1 MCKRVI
7 KNGMDNSFL
16 LQKLV
21 EKKIL
26 DQMTA
31 EKLEAEVSF
40 SRRPIDEIIEERR
53 MASSDEVARVKAEL
67 LNIPFKKINLT
78 EVTEEILSVIPEE
91 TAINYKVVPLQ
102 KNGEMLT
109 VGMVYPDDV
118 RAQDALRFIAK
129 KLQVSL
135 GVYVISVG
143 DFEAVSK
150 KYSPYKNRVEEA
162 VKSLATKYESTKG
175 GRYGMQRLVQ
185 LDEGAAV
192 SEEAPIIRIV
202 SSTLQ
207 EAVDLKASDIHVEP
221 QRSRVRIR
229 FRIDGELE
237 EATSFPLS
245 LHQPIISRI
254 KILSDLKIDEA
265 RIPQDGRFRTI
276 ISGRDID
283 FRVATFPTPMG
294 EKVELRILDSS
305 IGLKGLDELGLVGK
319 NKEILEK
326 GIKKPFG
333 MVLIS
338 GPTGSGKTTTLYA
351 LMQILNNVGVNIVSL
366 EDPVEY
372 FMEGLN
378 QSQIRPEIGYNFAS
392 GLRQILR
399 QDPDIIMVGEIR
411 DEETAELAVH
421 AALTGHIVLSTLHT
435 NNAVSVVP
443 RLLDMGV
450 KKFLLPTAINLMAS
464 QRLIGKLCQNC
475 KKEEKVS
482 EEISSEITK
491 ALETLPAEL
500 TKKIKSPYK
509 IFRAEGCDKCKRKGT
524 LGRVALFEVFEMS
537 KELEGILSAG
547 DFSDIKVGEE
557 AKRQEMITLRQDG
570 VLKALEG
577 LVSMEDVLRETNR

>member
-1 MCKRVI
+1 MI
-7 KNGMDNSFL
+7 IL
-16 LQKLV
+16 LKL
-21 EKKIL
+21 L
-26 DQMTA
+26 
-31 EKLEAEVSF
+31 
-40 SRRPIDEIIEERR
+40 
-53 MASSDEVARVKAEL
+53 
-67 LNIPFKKINLT
+67 
-78 EVTEEILSVIPEE
+78 
-91 TAINYKVVPLQ
+91 
-102 KNGEMLT
+102 
-109 VGMVYPDDV
+109 
-118 RAQDALRFIAK
+118 
-129 KLQVSL
+129 
-135 GVYVISVG
+135 
-143 DFEAVSK
+143 
-150 KYSPYKNRVEEA
+150 
-162 VKSLATKYESTKG
+162 
-175 GRYGMQRLVQ
+175 
-185 LDEGAAV
+185 
-192 SEEAPIIRIV
+192 
-202 SSTLQ
+202 
-207 EAVDLKASDIHVEP
+207 
-221 QRSRVRIR
+221 
-229 FRIDGELE
+229 
-237 EATSFPLS
+237 
-245 LHQPIISRI
+245 SRI
-254 KILSDLKIDEA
+254 KLIAGLKIN
-265 RIPQDGRFRTI
+265 IITKPQDGRFTI
-276 ISGRDID
+276 KMSDGDVD
-283 FRVATFPTPMG
+283 VRVSTMPTVFG
-294 EKVELRILDSS
+294 EKVVMRL
-305 IGLKGLDELGLVGK
+305 LKKTGGIPSLTELGFGGPQL
-319 NKEILEK
+319 KELEEAITRPYGIIL
-326 GIKKPFG
+326 IT
-333 MVLIS
+333 